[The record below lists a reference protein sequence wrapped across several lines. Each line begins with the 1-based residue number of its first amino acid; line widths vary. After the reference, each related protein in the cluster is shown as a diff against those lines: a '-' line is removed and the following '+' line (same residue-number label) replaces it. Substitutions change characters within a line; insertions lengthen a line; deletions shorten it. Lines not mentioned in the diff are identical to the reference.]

1 MPGDCLLSPLAQAA
15 AFPFRKA
22 GGAVRAATLM
32 AVLTLPLAAC
42 ASGGLDISKAE
53 IDDMTRT
60 GSVSATGQAP
70 DAARVSDETT
80 IRNAVS
86 AVDPEAAKVQPLA
99 WANADTGSRGDISN
113 LTEQKENGTLC
124 RTFTASR
131 ESYDGV
137 ALYTGDACKAN
148 GGAWYMRSFKPLQNS
163 PS

>member
-1 MPGDCLLSPLAQAA
+1 MSPLAQAA

-32 AVLTLPLAAC
+32 TMLTLPLAAC
-42 ASGGLDISKAE
+42 ASGGLDVSKAE

-86 AVDPEAAKVQPLA
+86 AVDPEAAKAQPLA